1 MSISIAVT
9 ENARQHID
17 SMLRERGKGIGLRL
31 GLRQYGCS
39 GYGYD
44 VDYADQITDDDMV
57 FEDHGV
63 KVVINQQHVSVLNG
77 LTIDFVKTNAINSG
91 FEFINPNAED
101 SCGCGESFNLKE
113 G

>member
-1 MSISIAVT
+1 MSIAVT

-17 SMLRERGKGIGLRL
+17 TMMRQRGHGIGLRL

-44 VDYADQITDDDMV
+44 VDYADQLGDDDLV
-57 FEDHGV
+57 FEDNGV
-63 KVVINQQHVSVLNG
+63 KIVIKQQYLPVLQG

-113 G
+113 A